1 MDSHYQKMITS
12 NKTQLTIVI
21 AYLTIYEGIS
31 LNIAQKNR
39 FDKVLELA
47 QTKSKDYI
55 SSNRKLIFKELL
67 DLIDEQNTQMNLTVI
82 QNEAEIFG
90 LLFLSDV

>member
-67 DLIDEQNTQMNLTVI
+67 DLVDEQNMQMNLTVI

-90 LLFLSDV
+90 LVFLGDV

>member
-1 MDSHYQKMITS
+1 MITS

-67 DLIDEQNTQMNLTVI
+67 DLVDEQNMQMNLTVI

-90 LLFLSDV
+90 LVFLGDV